1 MTEKNSTLF
10 KQKGTTLKKFVAML
24 LALVMVFA
32 LCACGSNG
40 DKAAANNNGDYH
52 LVLKLSHVF
61 APTEQLTIE
70 MQQVAQRI
78 KERTNGAIE
87 IQCYDSSQLAVY
99 KDNIEQVVNGADW
112 IACEDPSYLADYD
125 IDFEALIGPMMYNS
139 IDEYSYVCQSDLVKG
154 MCQKL
159 EDNYGIHV
167 LALDFNVG
175 MRCMQT
181 NKVIKTPADLKGMKI
196 RVPNSSMYINC
207 LTAMGATPTGMPFSE
222 TISAVQQGVI
232 DGLEGNMNAYS
243 TNGSAE
249 VCKNMS
255 LTNHLVGTCGAYIS
269 SKVWNS
275 IPEEYRTIIQEE
287 FTKGAKELTDFT
299 NASFAETKA
308 KLEKEQ
314 GCSFNEVDVDAF
326 RAAVQ
331 PEFDRMVKEDGVWYV
346 DPATLQSNEQESTA
360 TPTNALATQ
369 PVLNTSHPDLLI
381 YYNPEGGTYYHIDP
395 NCESLNPKYR
405 PLSGVIKWSQIE
417 DDPYDKLEQCKR
429 CGAPLREKKDN
440 AN

>member
-52 LVLKLSHVF
+52 LTLKLSHVF

-139 IDEYSYVCQSDLVKG
+139 IDEYSYVCQSDLVKN

-269 SKVWNS
+269 TKVWNS

-299 NASFAETKA
+299 NASFDETKA

-331 PEFDRMVKEDGVWYV
+331 PEYDRMVKEDGVTAGFYDQV
-346 DPATLQSNEQESTA
+346 QAILAQYRQS
-360 TPTNALATQ
+360 
-369 PVLNTSHPDLLI
+369 
-381 YYNPEGGTYYHIDP
+381 
-395 NCESLNPKYR
+395 K
-405 PLSGVIKWSQIE
+405 
-417 DDPYDKLEQCKR
+417 
-429 CGAPLREKKDN
+429 
-440 AN
+440 

>member
-1 MTEKNSTLF
+1 
-10 KQKGTTLKKFVAML
+10 ML
-24 LALVMVFA
+24 VERRGQVGDALVAEVDEVLGHELRRA
-32 LCACGSNG
+32 EVIHVHGV
-40 DKAAANNNGDYH
+40 DAAVRDA
-52 LVLKLSHVF
+52 
-61 APTEQLTIE
+61 
-70 MQQVAQRI
+70 VA
-78 KERTNGAIE
+78 
-87 IQCYDSSQLAVY
+87 D
-99 KDNIEQVVNGADW
+99 GADW

-331 PEFDRMVKEDGVWYV
+331 PEFDRMVKEDGV
-346 DPATLQSNEQESTA
+346 TA
-360 TPTNALATQ
+360 TFYEQAQAILA
-369 PVLNTSHPDLLI
+369 
-381 YYNPEGGTYYHIDP
+381 E
-395 NCESLNPKYR
+395 YR
-405 PLSGVIKWSQIE
+405 Q
-417 DDPYDKLEQCKR
+417 
-429 CGAPLREKKDN
+429 
-440 AN
+440 ANK

>member
-1 MTEKNSTLF
+1 M
-10 KQKGTTLKKFVAML
+10 KKFVAML

-40 DKAAANNNGDYH
+40 DKAADDNNGDYH

-61 APTEQLTIE
+61 QPNEQLTIE

-139 IDEYSYVCQSDLVKG
+139 IDEYSYVCQSDLVKN

-249 VCKNMS
+249 VRFIGQFDVS
-255 LTNHLVGTCGAYIS
+255 QHARVGGHPIPLIFIADFDELPADRQFLGK
-269 SKVWNS
+269 KVV
-275 IPEEYRTIIQEE
+275 
-287 FTKGAKELTDFT
+287 FLKFL
-299 NASFAETKA
+299 
-308 KLEKEQ
+308 KL
-314 GCSFNEVDVDAF
+314 
-326 RAAVQ
+326 
-331 PEFDRMVKEDGVWYV
+331 Y
-346 DPATLQSNEQESTA
+346 
-360 TPTNALATQ
+360 
-369 PVLNTSHPDLLI
+369 
-381 YYNPEGGTYYHIDP
+381 
-395 NCESLNPKYR
+395 
-405 PLSGVIKWSQIE
+405 
-417 DDPYDKLEQCKR
+417 
-429 CGAPLREKKDN
+429 
-440 AN
+440 

>member
-1 MTEKNSTLF
+1 
-10 KQKGTTLKKFVAML
+10 ML
-24 LALVMVFA
+24 LAAVMVLA
-32 LCACGSNG
+32 LCACGGSG
-40 DKAAANNNGDYH
+40 DKADANSNGDYH
-52 LVLKLSHVF
+52 LVLKLSYVY
-61 APTEQLTIE
+61 APTEQLTVE

-78 KERTNGAIE
+78 KERT
-87 IQCYDSSQLAVY
+87 
-99 KDNIEQVVNGADW
+99 NGADW

-139 IDEYSYVCQSDLVKG
+139 IDEYSYVCQSDLVKE
-154 MCQKL
+154 MCQKI

-181 NKVIKTPADLKGMKI
+181 NKVITTPDDMKGMKI

-207 LTAMGATPTGMPFSE
+207 LKAMGANPTPMGFSE

-269 SKVWNS
+269 TKVWNS

-287 FTKGAKELTDFT
+287 FTNGAKELTDFT
-299 NASFAETKA
+299 NASFEETKA

-314 GCSFNEVDVDAF
+314 GCSFNEVDAEAF
-326 RAAVQ
+326 RALVQ
-331 PEFDRMVKEDGVWYV
+331 PEYDRMVKEDGVTAGFYEQV
-346 DPATLQSNEQESTA
+346 QTILAQYRQSN
-360 TPTNALATQ
+360 
-369 PVLNTSHPDLLI
+369 
-381 YYNPEGGTYYHIDP
+381 
-395 NCESLNPKYR
+395 
-405 PLSGVIKWSQIE
+405 
-417 DDPYDKLEQCKR
+417 
-429 CGAPLREKKDN
+429 
-440 AN
+440 

>member
-1 MTEKNSTLF
+1 M
-10 KQKGTTLKKFVAML
+10 KKFVAML

-40 DKAAANNNGDYH
+40 DKAADDNNGDYH

-61 APTEQLTIE
+61 QPNEQLTIE

-139 IDEYSYVCQSDLVKG
+139 IDEYSYVCQSDLVKN

-175 MRCMQT
+175 MRCLQT

-207 LTAMGATPTGMPFSE
+207 LTAMGATPTACRSPRRSLPC
-222 TISAVQQGVI
+222 SRV
-232 DGLEGNMNAYS
+232 
-243 TNGSAE
+243 
-249 VCKNMS
+249 S
-255 LTNHLVGTCGAYIS
+255 LTA
-269 SKVWNS
+269 W
-275 IPEEYRTIIQEE
+275 
-287 FTKGAKELTDFT
+287 
-299 NASFAETKA
+299 KA
-308 KLEKEQ
+308 
-314 GCSFNEVDVDAF
+314 
-326 RAAVQ
+326 
-331 PEFDRMVKEDGVWYV
+331 
-346 DPATLQSNEQESTA
+346 T
-360 TPTNALATQ
+360 
-369 PVLNTSHPDLLI
+369 
-381 YYNPEGGTYYHIDP
+381 
-395 NCESLNPKYR
+395 
-405 PLSGVIKWSQIE
+405 
-417 DDPYDKLEQCKR
+417 
-429 CGAPLREKKDN
+429 
-440 AN
+440 

>member
-1 MTEKNSTLF
+1 M
-10 KQKGTTLKKFVAML
+10 KKFVAML

-40 DKAAANNNGDYH
+40 DKAADDNNGDYH

-61 APTEQLTIE
+61 QPNEQLTIE

-87 IQCYDSSQLAVY
+87 IQCYDSGQLATY
-99 KDNIEQVVNGADW
+99 KDNVEQVVNGADW

-139 IDEYSYVCQSDLVKG
+139 IDEYSYVCQSDLVKN

-175 MRCMQT
+175 MRCLQT

-249 VCKNMS
+249 RIDID
-255 LTNHLVGTCGAYIS
+255 LV
-269 SKVWNS
+269 
-275 IPEEYRTIIQEE
+275 E
-287 FTKGAKELTDFT
+287 
-299 NASFAETKA
+299 
-308 KLEKEQ
+308 
-314 GCSFNEVDVDAF
+314 
-326 RAAVQ
+326 
-331 PEFDRMVKEDGVWYV
+331 
-346 DPATLQSNEQESTA
+346 
-360 TPTNALATQ
+360 
-369 PVLNTSHPDLLI
+369 
-381 YYNPEGGTYYHIDP
+381 
-395 NCESLNPKYR
+395 
-405 PLSGVIKWSQIE
+405 
-417 DDPYDKLEQCKR
+417 
-429 CGAPLREKKDN
+429 
-440 AN
+440 

>member
-52 LVLKLSHVF
+52 LTLKLSHVF

-139 IDEYSYVCQSDLVKG
+139 IDEYSYVCQSDLVKN

-207 LTAMGATPTGMPFSE
+207 LTAMGATPTGMPFAE

-299 NASFAETKA
+299 VRELQVPIFQNGELVYELPELNDIKA
-308 KLEKEQ
+308 YCRQQIHTLWD
-314 GCSFNEVDVDAF
+314 EVKRF
-326 RAAVQ
+326 EN
-331 PEFDRMVKEDGVWYV
+331 PHTYYV
-346 DPATLQSNEQESTA
+346 DLSQK
-360 TPTNALATQ
+360 LWD
-369 PVLNTSHPDLLI
+369 VKRGLL
-381 YYNPEGGTYYHIDP
+381 EAAK
-395 NCESLNPKYR
+395 C
-405 PLSGVIKWSQIE
+405 
-417 DDPYDKLEQCKR
+417 
-429 CGAPLREKKDN
+429 
-440 AN
+440 

>member
-1 MTEKNSTLF
+1 MNEHEKPQIDFMHKLARQIVERRNLVFLFVILAAIFTVFSVRWVKVETDMTTYLPKTSETRMGLDIMDEQF
-10 KQKGTTLKKFVAML
+10 TTYGSAD
-24 LALVMVFA
+24 VMVANITPAEADELSDRLTELKGVQMLDYDDTTDHYNKDAVSA
-32 LCACGSNG
+32 LYSITF
-40 DKAAANNNGDYH
+40 DYPEDDDQC
-52 LVLKLSHVF
+52 LEALDRV
-61 APTEQLTIE
+61 
-70 MQQVAQRI
+70 
-78 KERTNGAIE
+78 KE
-87 IQCYDSSQLAVY
+87 
-99 KDNIEQVVNGADW
+99 
-112 IACEDPSYLADYD
+112 YLADYD

-175 MRCMQT
+175 MRCLQT

-269 SKVWNS
+269 TKVWNS

-299 NASFAETKA
+299 NASFDETKA

-331 PEFDRMVKEDGVWYV
+331 PEFDRMVKEDGV
-346 DPATLQSNEQESTA
+346 
-360 TPTNALATQ
+360 TPTFYEQAQAILAQ
-369 PVLNTSHPDLLI
+369 
-381 YYNPEGGTYYHIDP
+381 
-395 NCESLNPKYR
+395 YR
-405 PLSGVIKWSQIE
+405 Q
-417 DDPYDKLEQCKR
+417 
-429 CGAPLREKKDN
+429 
-440 AN
+440 ANK

>member
-1 MTEKNSTLF
+1 MNEHEKPQIDFMHKLARQIVERRNLVFLFVILAAIFTVFSVRWVKVETDMTTYLPKTSETRMGLDIMDEQF
-10 KQKGTTLKKFVAML
+10 TTYGSAD
-24 LALVMVFA
+24 VMVANITPAEADELSDRLTELKGVQMLDYDDTTDHYNKDAVSA
-32 LCACGSNG
+32 LYSITF
-40 DKAAANNNGDYH
+40 DYPEDDDQC
-52 LVLKLSHVF
+52 LEALDRV
-61 APTEQLTIE
+61 
-70 MQQVAQRI
+70 
-78 KERTNGAIE
+78 KE
-87 IQCYDSSQLAVY
+87 
-99 KDNIEQVVNGADW
+99 
-112 IACEDPSYLADYD
+112 YLADYD

-139 IDEYSYVCQSDLVKG
+139 IDEYSYVCQSDLVKN

-207 LTAMGATPTGMPFSE
+207 LTAMGATPTGMPFAE

-299 NASFAETKA
+299 NASFEETKA

-331 PEFDRMVKEDGVWYV
+331 PEFDRMVKEDGV
-346 DPATLQSNEQESTA
+346 
-360 TPTNALATQ
+360 TPTFYEQAQAILA
-369 PVLNTSHPDLLI
+369 
-381 YYNPEGGTYYHIDP
+381 E
-395 NCESLNPKYR
+395 YR
-405 PLSGVIKWSQIE
+405 Q
-417 DDPYDKLEQCKR
+417 
-429 CGAPLREKKDN
+429 
-440 AN
+440 ANK

>member
-1 MTEKNSTLF
+1 M
-10 KQKGTTLKKFVAML
+10 KKIVAML
-24 LALVMVFA
+24 LALTMVLA
-32 LCACGSNG
+32 LCACGGGG
-40 DKAAANNNGDYH
+40 DKAGANDDYH
-52 LVLKLSHVF
+52 LTLKLSHVF
-61 APTEQLTIE
+61 ATTEQLTIE

-139 IDEYSYVCQSDLVKG
+139 IDEYSYVCQSDLVKD

-196 RVPNSSMYINC
+196 RVPTSSMYINC
-207 LTAMGATPTGMPFSE
+207 LTAMGATPTGMPFAE

-269 SKVWNS
+269 TKVWNS

-299 NASFAETKA
+299 NASFEETKA

-331 PEFDRMVKEDGVWYV
+331 PEFERMVKEDGV
-346 DPATLQSNEQESTA
+346 
-360 TPTNALATQ
+360 TPTFYEQAQAILA
-369 PVLNTSHPDLLI
+369 
-381 YYNPEGGTYYHIDP
+381 E
-395 NCESLNPKYR
+395 YR
-405 PLSGVIKWSQIE
+405 Q
-417 DDPYDKLEQCKR
+417 
-429 CGAPLREKKDN
+429 
-440 AN
+440 ANK

>member
-255 LTNHLVGTCGAYIS
+255 LTNHLVGTCGA
-269 SKVWNS
+269 
-275 IPEEYRTIIQEE
+275 
-287 FTKGAKELTDFT
+287 
-299 NASFAETKA
+299 
-308 KLEKEQ
+308 
-314 GCSFNEVDVDAF
+314 
-326 RAAVQ
+326 
-331 PEFDRMVKEDGVWYV
+331 
-346 DPATLQSNEQESTA
+346 
-360 TPTNALATQ
+360 
-369 PVLNTSHPDLLI
+369 
-381 YYNPEGGTYYHIDP
+381 
-395 NCESLNPKYR
+395 
-405 PLSGVIKWSQIE
+405 
-417 DDPYDKLEQCKR
+417 
-429 CGAPLREKKDN
+429 
-440 AN
+440 

>member
-1 MTEKNSTLF
+1 MTEQEQPQNDFMHK
-10 KQKGTTLKKFVAML
+10 
-24 LALVMVFA
+24 LALQIVERRNLVFLIVILGAIFTIFSRSWVKVESDLTTYLPKTSETRLGLDIMEDQFTTYGSADVMVANITPAEADELSDRLTELKGVQMLDYDDTTDHYNKDAVAA
-32 LCACGSNG
+32 LYSITF
-40 DKAAANNNGDYH
+40 DYPEEDDQC
-52 LVLKLSHVF
+52 LEALDRV
-61 APTEQLTIE
+61 
-70 MQQVAQRI
+70 
-78 KERTNGAIE
+78 KE
-87 IQCYDSSQLAVY
+87 
-99 KDNIEQVVNGADW
+99 
-112 IACEDPSYLADYD
+112 YLADYD

-175 MRCMQT
+175 MRCLQT

-269 SKVWNS
+269 TKVWNS

-299 NASFAETKA
+299 NASFDETKA

-331 PEFDRMVKEDGVWYV
+331 PEFDRMVKEDGV
-346 DPATLQSNEQESTA
+346 
-360 TPTNALATQ
+360 TPTFYEQAQAILAQ
-369 PVLNTSHPDLLI
+369 
-381 YYNPEGGTYYHIDP
+381 
-395 NCESLNPKYR
+395 YR
-405 PLSGVIKWSQIE
+405 Q
-417 DDPYDKLEQCKR
+417 
-429 CGAPLREKKDN
+429 
-440 AN
+440 ANK